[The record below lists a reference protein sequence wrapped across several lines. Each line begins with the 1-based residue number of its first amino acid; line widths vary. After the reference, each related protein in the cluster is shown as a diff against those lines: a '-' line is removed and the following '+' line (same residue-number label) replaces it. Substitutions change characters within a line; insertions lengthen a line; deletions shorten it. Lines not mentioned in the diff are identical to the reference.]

1 MEELWRMRS
10 RDDEV
15 SIEWI
20 ASNEDLAE
28 AVGGWGSVLTIDT
41 EFVRTNTYY
50 PMPGLYQI
58 GDGQSVYLLD
68 PLEITE
74 WKPFVDVLEDASV
87 VKIMHACQEDSELIF
102 FHLGVNSK
110 NVFDTQFAQAF
121 VSEDYSLSYARLV
134 ERRLGVALDKHE
146 TRSDWRARP
155 LTDKQ
160 IDYAVEDVIYL
171 EAIYRAL
178 CEELQAANKQTW
190 FELEMQ
196 ARADYQPVNP
206 DLYYRGVK
214 KAWQLSGVE
223 LGRLQH
229 LCAWREITARKEN
242 VPRNRVVWDQHLF
255 QFAQIEQLSDG
266 DVREALP
273 HAIARRYGER
283 LRSLFDKTPVQ
294 TLEPIPTPL
303 NSKQGAVV
311 KLLRESGL
319 VVSKAQQIAP
329 ELICRKKDLEA
340 CVRHFGET
348 AQLSDQYDNW
358 RSALVGDKFLSIL
371 QSAQS

>member
-1 MEELWRMRS
+1 MRS

-15 SIEWI
+15 SVEWI
-20 ASNEDLAE
+20 ASNQDLAE
-28 AVGGWGSVLTIDT
+28 AVRGWGSVLTVDT

-58 GDGQSVYLLD
+58 GDGRSVFLLD
-68 PLEITE
+68 PLEISE
-74 WKPFVDVLEDASV
+74 WQSFIDVLEDASV
-87 VKIMHACQEDSELIF
+87 VKILHACQEDSELIF
-102 FHLGVNSK
+102 SHLGVKSK

-134 ERRLGVALDKHE
+134 ELRLGVALDKHE
-146 TRSDWRARP
+146 TRSNWRARP

-171 EAIYRAL
+171 EAIYYAL
-178 CEELQAANKQTW
+178 CDELQAANKQAW

-196 ARADYQPVNP
+196 ARADYQPVDP

-214 KAWQLSGVE
+214 KAWQLSGTE
-223 LGRLQH
+223 LGRLQQ
-229 LCAWREITARKEN
+229 LFSWRELTARSEN
-242 VPRNRVVWDQHLF
+242 VPRSRVVWDEHLYT
-255 QFAQIEQLSDG
+255 FAQIKQLSESDI
-266 DVREALP
+266 REVLP

-283 LRSLFDKTPVQ
+283 LQNLFNKTPCQ
-294 TLEPIPTPL
+294 TLDPIPRPL
-303 NSKQGAVV
+303 SSKQGGIV

-319 VVSKAQQIAP
+319 IVAKAQQIAP

-340 CVRHFGET
+340 CVRHFAQTE
-348 AQLSDQYDNW
+348 QLSDQYDNW
-358 RSALVGDKFLSIL
+358 RSGLVGDKFLNIL
-371 QSAQS
+371 QDAQS